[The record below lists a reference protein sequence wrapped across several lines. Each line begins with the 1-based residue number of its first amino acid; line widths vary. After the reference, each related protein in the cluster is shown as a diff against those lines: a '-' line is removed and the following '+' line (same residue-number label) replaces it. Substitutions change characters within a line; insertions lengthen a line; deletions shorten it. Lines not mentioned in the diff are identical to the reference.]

1 MWHTEQRVQTVLQ
14 DIMTAIDRMYKI
26 YTHFIFKVKLSYAY
40 GESFVT

>member
-26 YTHFIFKVKLSYAY
+26 YIRISFSKLNYVSYAY
-40 GESFVT
+40 G